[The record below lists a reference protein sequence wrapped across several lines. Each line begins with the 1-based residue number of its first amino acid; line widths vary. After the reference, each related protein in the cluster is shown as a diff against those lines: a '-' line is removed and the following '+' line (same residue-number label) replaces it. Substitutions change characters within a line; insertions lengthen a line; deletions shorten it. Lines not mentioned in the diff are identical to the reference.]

1 MTPKLLVV
9 GLGEVGVAIGISEGE
24 IVVSRLRCVP
34 LHGVLGGDGVEV
46 VGGLNNVL
54 LDGVVTDS
62 QGSANVASLP
72 GLCKTERDS
81 PLFCDL
87 DVRCGISGAVGLVS
101 R

>member
-1 MTPKLLVV
+1 MTAELLVV
-9 GLGEVGVAIGISEGE
+9 GLGEVGVEIGISEGE
-24 IVVSRLRCVP
+24 SVVSRLSCVP
-34 LHGVLGGDGVEV
+34 LHGVLGSDGIKIVR
-46 VGGLNNVL
+46 GLNNVL
-54 LDGVVTDS
+54 LDGVITNS

-72 GLCKTERDS
+72 GLCKTEGDS